1 MIKKVSVLLCKLVRL
16 LTWKEVRLVRQ
27 SDPNDI
33 HVVRIPKNELKGLSK
48 DIHHLEKLM
57 DDGKIEILYSSKEG
71 MR

>member
-1 MIKKVSVLLCKLVRL
+1 MYEKVCGLFCKFIRL

-48 DIHHLEKLM
+48 DIRHLEKLM

-71 MR
+71 MK

>member
-1 MIKKVSVLLCKLVRL
+1 MDKMVCGLFCKFIRL

-33 HVVRIPKNELKGLSK
+33 RVVRIPKNELKGLSK
-48 DIHHLEKLM
+48 DIRYLDKLM

-71 MR
+71 MK